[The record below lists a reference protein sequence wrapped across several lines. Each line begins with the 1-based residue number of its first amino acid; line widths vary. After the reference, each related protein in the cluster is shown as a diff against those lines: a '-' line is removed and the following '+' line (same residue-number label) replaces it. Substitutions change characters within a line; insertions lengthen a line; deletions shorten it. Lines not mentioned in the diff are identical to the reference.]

1 MKQLKIAFCITLA
14 LMPIFPSWAADR
26 TGDAVAAA
34 SPHGDKL
41 AVTGALFRDD
51 FMIMSFAETIADG
64 ETLHLQPKIT
74 SKYVSRVVRDGDSPF
89 ITPMSSA
96 EVKVHRVYDSYQHG
110 YDLKITPHLAAPSTV
125 SIAIRVEGSEV
136 QGFEKPL
143 GEGGIGSPQTLLT
156 GLDSKLLAS
165 IGKESHAD
173 WGCNTSSEGS
183 SQATPCRYNLILTVD
198 KDSGQ

>member
-1 MKQLKIAFCITLA
+1 MKQLKIAFYITLA

-34 SPHGDKL
+34 SSQGDKL

-74 SKYVSRVVRDGDSPF
+74 STYVSRVVRD
-89 ITPMSSA
+89 A
-96 EVKVHRVYDSYQHG
+96 EAKVHRVYDSYQHG

-156 GLDSKLLAS
+156 GLDSKLLAG